1 MRSRKRASARKRSPR
16 IIDQALADTQEFIAN
31 ARASLIAEQLAGRLR
46 ELIRQLASRQFRQ
59 DYDNVVKVRGGRA
72 DALDPEETNAAA
84 KLSDV
89 ARNAP
94 LEQWIKE
101 MIGAWASDHPPAA
114 RANVAVLRTAN
125 SHAFEV
131 DEAALRPDGLSIV
144 STWAT
149 QDFSVSAAPL
159 LPLTEDSGGARRA
172 SVAARC
178 SDRKYREGDACS
190 SDRAPQSCS
199 ESRCR
204 SPATTAAGTGAR
216 WPSWSTGA
224 WRASRSR
231 Y

>member
-1 MRSRKRASARKRSPR
+1 MRSTRKK
-16 IIDQALADTQEFIAN
+16 
-31 ARASLIAEQLAGRLR
+31 
-46 ELIRQLASRQFRQ
+46 
-59 DYDNVVKVRGGRA
+59 
-72 DALDPEETNAAA
+72 TNAAA

-159 LPLTEDSGGARRA
+159 LPLTET
-172 SVAARC
+172 
-178 SDRKYREGDACS
+178 
-190 SDRAPQSCS
+190 
-199 ESRCR
+199 
-204 SPATTAAGTGAR
+204 PAGPGELR
-216 WPSWSTGA
+216 
-224 WRASRSR
+224 
-231 Y
+231 